1 MAVTHL
7 SHPGFRRVAISTEHV
22 AIDVRPGVVMES
34 QSGLQNLRPRIFG
47 VLTRPAEAATRIA
60 AILMHP
66 TSNYMGHYLRE
77 PLAER
82 GIACLALNSRY
93 VGNDSLLEM
102 ERVIQDL
109 GAGVAWLRN
118 RGFTRVYLVGSSG
131 GASLS
136 AYYQSQAEDFSAET
150 FVDGTPTGLTP
161 RDLPP
166 ADGIVL
172 SAAHLGRSRIFL
184 EWLDPAVVDEAD
196 PFQTDMALDLY
207 DGPVKPPYTA
217 PFLQMFRAAQRAR
230 RDRIEAKVRERFAR
244 LRAMPDGPADQLFI
258 IHRTHADPR
267 FLDLTLD
274 ANDRPWGSIW
284 GDPRT
289 VNYAANAFGRV
300 TSHRAFLSQLSAA
313 SPATG
318 PGNLAC
324 TRVPVLLLEHS
335 ADGSTYPSTRD
346 EWAGAAAGRIE
357 IVRVPGGD
365 HYLVRQ
371 PELVE
376 FSAGTIARWAAN

>member
-1 MAVTHL
+1 MTMCDIV
-7 SHPGFRRVAISTEHV
+7 TEHV

-47 VLTRPAEAATRIA
+47 VLTRPDGATPKVAAV
-60 AILMHP
+60 LMHP

-77 PLAER
+77 PLAAR

-93 VGNDSLLEM
+93 VGNDALLEM

-109 GAGVAWLRN
+109 GAGIAWLQA
-118 RGFTRVYLVGSSG
+118 RGYRRVYLIGNSG

-136 AYYQSQAEDFSAET
+136 AYYQSQAEHFSAET
-150 FVDGTPTGLTP
+150 FVDGTSTGLRP
-161 RDLPP
+161 DDLPA

-184 EWLDPAVVDEAD
+184 EWLDPAVIDEAD
-196 PFQTDMALDLY
+196 PFPTDPSLDLY
-207 DGPVKPPYTA
+207 GGAVKPPYA
-217 PFLQMFRAAQRAR
+217 AAFLASFRAAQVAR
-230 RDRIEAKVRERFAR
+230 RDRIEAAVRARFAA
-244 LRAMPDGPADQLFI
+244 LRAMPNGPADQLFL

-289 VNYAANAFGRV
+289 VNYAANAFGRL

-318 PGNLAC
+318 PGNLAQ
-324 TRVPVLLLEHS
+324 TSVPVLLMEHT

-346 EWAGAAAGRIE
+346 EWLAAAPGRIRA
-357 IVRVPGGD
+357 VQVKGGD

-371 PELVE
+371 PGLIDA
-376 FSAGTIARWAAN
+376 SADTIESWIGAH

>member
-1 MAVTHL
+1 MGAV
-7 SHPGFRRVAISTEHV
+7 VTEHV

-47 VLTRPAEAATRIA
+47 VLTRPAEPGGRVATV
-60 AILMHP
+60 LMHP

-93 VGNDSLLEM
+93 VGNDALLQM

-109 GAGVAWLRN
+109 GAGIGFLRA
-118 RGFTRVYLVGSSG
+118 RGYRRVYLIGNSG

-136 AYYQSQAEDFSAET
+136 AYYQSQAERFSAAY
-150 FVDGTPTGLTP
+150 FVDGDPTGLSP
-161 RDLPP
+161 SDLPT

-184 EWLDPAVVDEAD
+184 EWLDPALVDEAD
-196 PFQTDMALDLY
+196 PFQTDSALDLY
-207 DGPVKPPYTA
+207 DGDEKPPYATA
-217 PFLQMFRAAQRAR
+217 FLARFRAAQKAR
-230 RDRIEAKVRERFAR
+230 RDRLEAGVRERLGR
-244 LRAMPDGPADQLFI
+244 LRSMANGPADQFFI

-274 ANDRPWGSIW
+274 SNDRPWGSIW

-289 VNYAANAFGRV
+289 VNYAANAFGRL
-300 TSHRAFLSQLSAA
+300 TSHRAFLSQLSSA

-318 PGNLAC
+318 PGNLAQ
-324 TRVPVLLLEHS
+324 TTVPVLLMVHT

-346 EWAGAAAGRIE
+346 EWLAAAPGRIRAVE
-357 IVRVPGGD
+357 VKGGD

-371 PELVE
+371 PAFID
-376 FSAGTIARWAAN
+376 FSADTIKAWTEQD